1 MTPPETPSTPKEPVL
16 KTAGPQQTATPRLL
30 PRPRPAASAI
40 AMAALAGLVA
50 CMPAS
55 GPSPVAPTA
64 QTQPALLPGSQ
75 LAETP
80 ASTLARV
87 HYARVQSQLLS
98 QGLLRT
104 DGGGNDTP
112 FTDRMLAENFIRVA
126 LFDEYTRTAGG
137 PVQRTTASRIRKW
150 QAPVRVGLRFGPSV
164 TADRRAADTARV
176 GSFLQRLSRLTG
188 HPIALNDSAP
198 NFYIHIVTEDERRA
212 LGPQIRGALPG
223 LSASEVAAITDMPRS
238 TYCLVYAMSENDGAT
253 YSRAFAVIRA
263 EHPDLLRL
271 SCLHEEITQGLGLA
285 NDSPTARPSIF
296 NDDEEFALLTRQDEL
311 MLKMLYSPALRPGM
325 TEPEARPIVESLAAS
340 LVGGDS

>member
-1 MTPPETPSTPKEPVL
+1 MTPPEPPSTPKEPVL

-55 GPSPVAPTA
+55 GPGPVAPTA
-64 QTQPALLPGSQ
+64 QIQPALLPGSQ

-104 DGGGNDTP
+104 DGGGNDTH

-212 LGPQIRGALPG
+212 LGPQIRAPCRVSPLRKWPP
-223 LSASEVAAITDMPRS
+223 SPTCRAS

-271 SCLHEEITQGLGLA
+271 SCLHEEITQGLG
-285 NDSPTARPSIF
+285 PRQRQPHRPPV
-296 NDDEEFALLTRQDEL
+296 DLQR
-311 MLKMLYSPALRPGM
+311 
-325 TEPEARPIVESLAAS
+325 
-340 LVGGDS
+340 